1 MLMGLSVQEQ
11 ALNKQID
18 RAERMAERF
27 ASDEVDNLDNKW
39 WKNVRALM
47 KKQES
52 LIVKMATINNQAI
65 HTSQGGS
72 NKTPISNI
80 DISVSNH
87 SKYVE
92 VTSDP
97 TNDPKL
103 MTTSSSLTDDFFE
116 CTDQS

>member
-1 MLMGLSVQEQ
+1 
-11 ALNKQID
+11 
-18 RAERMAERF
+18 MAERF

-72 NKTPISNI
+72 NKTPTSNI

-87 SKYVE
+87 SKDVE